1 MYDGKNFENGAE
13 RRSVCII
20 QLLRIREQH
29 TCVGMQCASTDL
41 WAFHLASPAQWVLA
55 SS

>member
-1 MYDGKNFENGAE
+1 MTARILKNGAE